1 MTRAEGNPVA
11 AAPARAG
18 AGRFLLRRLATS
30 IPTLLAIATIAFVLL
45 HLTPGGPFDSEHVL
59 TPEVR
64 HNVESRYHLDQPV
77 WQQYLAYLGGLARG
91 DFGPSFQYRDTTVN
105 EIIAQGLPIDALVGG
120 SALLLA
126 LLGGIALGLA
136 AAWRAGTRADLLLM
150 GLATLGVSVPV
161 FVTAPLLMLVFA
173 LWLHWLPA
181 GDWVAGSW
189 RHLALPALALAL
201 PYTAWIAR
209 IVRTAAGEVLAGPW
223 VRTAI
228 AKGLPRRIVLLRHAL
243 PAVLV
248 PLLGFL
254 GPATAGLLTGS
265 LVIEQVFGLPG
276 IGRYFVLGA
285 LNRDYTLVTGITV
298 LYGALVVAMNLIV
311 DLCHGWLDP
320 RVRLEK

>member
-1 MTRAEGNPVA
+1 MMRL
-11 AAPARAG
+11 
-18 AGRFLLRRLATS
+18 LLRRLGTAV
-30 IPTLLAIATIAFVLL
+30 PTLLAIATISFVLL
-45 HLTPGGPFDSEHVL
+45 HLTPGGPFDSDHVL

-64 HNVESRYHLDQPV
+64 RNVEARYHLDQPL
-77 WQQYLAYLGGLARG
+77 WRQYAAYLGQLAHG

-105 EIIAQGLPIDALVGG
+105 EIIAQGLPIDALLGG

-126 LLGGIALGLA
+126 LIAGGATGLA
-136 AAWRAGTRADLLLM
+136 AAWRAGSRADLALM
-150 GLATLGVSVPV
+150 TLATLGISVPV
-161 FVTAPLLMLVFA
+161 FVAAPLLMLVFA

-189 RHLALPALALAL
+189 RHLLLPSVALAM

-209 IVRTAAGEVLAGPW
+209 IVRTAAGEVLASPY
-223 VRTAI
+223 VRTAV
-228 AKGLPRRIVLLRHAL
+228 AKGLPWHTVLLRHAL
-243 PAVLV
+243 RPVLV

-285 LNRDYTLVTGITV
+285 LNRDYTLVTGITL
-298 LYGALVVAMNLIV
+298 LYGALVVAMNLLV
-311 DLCHGWLDP
+311 DLCYGWLDP
-320 RVRLEK
+320 RVRRNA